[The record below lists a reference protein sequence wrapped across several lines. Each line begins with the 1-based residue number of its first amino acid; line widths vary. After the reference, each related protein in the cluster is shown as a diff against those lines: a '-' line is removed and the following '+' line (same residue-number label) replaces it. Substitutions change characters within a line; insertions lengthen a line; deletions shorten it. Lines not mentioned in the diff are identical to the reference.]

1 MDYWGLLECQKPD
14 WGLHSECPS
23 SRKELP
29 GLSCVCYVHQFLIS
43 YFNPYEELLFQRF
56 SILFYFI
63 RFIYYICVLTFLWLS
78 IMNWF
83 SCLKSPEPLQV
94 DCSHLTSKSP
104 GVPGTHL
111 IDLRRMKGGTN
122 LGFDSSAL
130 ATKSFPYEVHCW
142 LEKKL
147 QKICKIQDNF

>member
-1 MDYWGLLECQKPD
+1 
-14 WGLHSECPS
+14 
-23 SRKELP
+23 
-29 GLSCVCYVHQFLIS
+29 
-43 YFNPYEELLFQRF
+43 
-56 SILFYFI
+56 
-63 RFIYYICVLTFLWLS
+63 
-78 IMNWF
+78 MNWF

-147 QKICKIQDNF
+147 QKICKIQDNFD

>member
-1 MDYWGLLECQKPD
+1 
-14 WGLHSECPS
+14 
-23 SRKELP
+23 
-29 GLSCVCYVHQFLIS
+29 
-43 YFNPYEELLFQRF
+43 
-56 SILFYFI
+56 
-63 RFIYYICVLTFLWLS
+63 
-78 IMNWF
+78 MNWF
-83 SCLKSPEPLQV
+83 SCLKSPWPLQV

-111 IDLRRMKGGTN
+111 IDLRRMKGGIN

-147 QKICKIQDNF
+147 QKICKIQDNFD